1 MIMNKTSVDE
11 LFQGM
16 LSHCPNKPML
26 NHVKSQCVFIDRDA
40 NHEEIH
46 QMKKWCEE
54 NIGDIR
60 PGHPLDEAM
69 QGVQDYFDEEW
80 CYYSHCFSDYLVFWI
95 YNKEKRMQFA
105 LMFT

>member
-1 MIMNKTSVDE
+1 MREENFEETFARMFCNS
-11 LFQGM
+11 
-16 LSHCPNKPML
+16 PNLPLL

-40 NHEEIH
+40 NHEKIS

-54 NIGDIR
+54 NIGEVR
-60 PGHPLDEAM
+60 PHHPLDEAV
-69 QGVQDYFDEEW
+69 QGWQDYFDEEW
-80 CYYSHCFSDYLVFWI
+80 CFFSRFFSDYFVFWI